1 MSADTQQRS
10 SYIRQAWLVILL
22 GLLYGAALAGVQ
34 TGLGPIIEENKR
46 RETFG
51 VIPELVTGTD
61 PEHIAA
67 LELTTAD
74 GKARRVYRAANA
86 DDQLLGWVVPASGL
100 GFADRIDL
108 LIGLDPHVE
117 QITGLYVLDQKETPG
132 LGNLIVDA
140 DFRDQFVDK
149 SALKPL
155 EVVKTEAAPGSN
167 EIRALTGATISSQS
181 VADIVNKAVEELR
194 QPILDQSESKE

>member
-1 MSADTQQRS
+1 MSAQREKRP

-46 RETFG
+46 RETFS
-51 VIPELVTGTD
+51 VIPELVPGTD
-61 PEHIAA
+61 REHITA
-67 LELTTAD
+67 LEVETAK
-74 GKARRVYRAANA
+74 GKARRVYRAGGP
-86 DDQLLGWVVPASGL
+86 DDQLRGWVIAAGGL
-100 GFADRIDL
+100 GFADRIDV

-117 QITGLYVLDQKETPG
+117 QITGMYVLDQKETPG
-132 LGNLIVDA
+132 LGNLIVED
-140 DFRDQFVDK
+140 DFRDQFIDK

-167 EIRALTGATISSQS
+167 EIRTVTGATISSQS
-181 VADIVNKAVEELR
+181 VADIINKAIDELR
-194 QPILDQSESKE
+194 QPILEQATSKP